1 MDGLKSS
8 ISGNASAVLLTT
20 ALLVLIAIILSYFL
34 FYYKAKCAATAKGKF
49 NACTD
54 RSSVGAANAET
65 QALITV
71 GATGFEPAEYGEG
84 RFRRIV
90 NAAS

>member
-34 FYYKAKCAATAKGKF
+34 FYYKAKCAATA
-49 NACTD
+49 
-54 RSSVGAANAET
+54 R
-65 QALITV
+65 
-71 GATGFEPAEYGEG
+71 
-84 RFRRIV
+84 RFTWP
-90 NAAS
+90 ST